1 MGERIK
7 EAALPASIVT
17 AAALIGGGFYAGG
30 NSGVSIGEMSRTM
43 TRMEG
48 TLAKMDAKL
57 DPLGDQVA
65 SDEPVWI
72 LPASDPF
79 CGDMIREWCTKVLM
93 HPEESL
99 VPEINPLI
107 AFRR

>member
-65 SDEPVWI
+65 RLEYWRDAVTPVI
-72 LPASDPF
+72 AEH
-79 CGDMIREWCTKVLM
+79 GEAIK
-93 HPEESL
+93 SL
-99 VPEINPLI
+99 LRPKP
-107 AFRR
+107 